1 MISFKLWYIVILV
14 ILFINT
20 DRFIKINAEAKNSG
34 FIQRELNLDSS
45 DKLKNIFVGSIVGG
59 ISHLNP
65 MLEISKILKDRGHNV
80 TLVAPGNF
88 TAKSTLYHSI
98 PQIIIGEPPNPHD
111 SMFKKIIFNK
121 YTFKVL
127 AGIIEAVVAEKY
139 TKHFNDYLQAY
150 KEIKADLF
158 FCDYLGNWA
167 CFDLAWKLNKP
178 VVVFVN
184 TLSFLDYNFLP
195 PFISDPLMDCRV
207 NMENE
212 SLYNRFMCAIVQ
224 RLRVTWLLRNSFN
237 TLNYKSAEIGVS
249 KYGDIKER
257 LANTLILVDSF
268 IGFEVS
274 FAWPPLLQEIGPILP
289 DIFPNLTSDLEL
301 FLSTHPR
308 VMYISLGTSV
318 YLTQEN
324 TAILLQSAIELINQN
339 ILDGVIWATA
349 RFNESELPSTVTLS
363 NGDVIPILNLLNNL
377 YPHFH
382 ITKFAPQFAILSHEN
397 TKVYLGQG
405 GVGSSHESMYTAT
418 PMLVLPVAYDQLANA
433 EKLELTGMALKL
445 SKIDLKVDDIKSKVI
460 RLMNE
465 ESFKMNAKRMQV
477 LAKFNSKRKYR
488 GADLIEMLM
497 NLAKCEGVMNE
508 DNELEIDNRVLL
520 RHWITPDSRMGFIRG
535 KYLDV
540 FGVAVIISIA
550 LVSCLGYVFYK
561 TIKFVYKKLLP
572 RDENMRKSP
581 LKRKNE

>member
-1 MISFKLWYIVILV
+1 
-14 ILFINT
+14 
-20 DRFIKINAEAKNSG
+20 RFIKINVEAKNDG
-34 FIQRELNLDSS
+34 FIQRELDFDSS
-45 DKLKNIFVGSIVGG
+45 DKPKNILVGSVVGG
-59 ISHLNP
+59 DHLNP
-65 MLEISKILKDRGHNV
+65 MLEISKILKDRGYNV

-111 SMFKKIIFNK
+111 SLFKKLIFDK
-121 YTFKVL
+121 FTFKNL
-127 AGIIEAVVAEKY
+127 DGILNFAVKQY
-139 TKHFNDYLQAY
+139 NKNFNVYLQAY

-178 VVVFVN
+178 IVGFVN
-184 TLSFLDYNFLP
+184 T
-195 PFISDPLMDCRV
+195 R
-207 NMENE
+207 
-212 SLYNRFMCAIVQ
+212 
-224 RLRVTWLLRNSFN
+224 
-237 TLNYKSAEIGVS
+237 AEIGVS
-249 KYGDIKER
+249 KNGDIKER

-274 FAWPPLLQEIGPILP
+274 FAWPPLLQETGPILP
-289 DIFPNLTSDLEL
+289 DIFPNLTSDLKL
-301 FLSTHPR
+301 FLSTHSR

-318 YLTQEN
+318 YLTPEN
-324 TAILLQSAIELINQN
+324 SAILLKSALELINQN
-339 ILDGVIWATA
+339 ILDGIIWATV
-349 RFNESELPSTVTLS
+349 RFNESELPSTLALS
-363 NGDVIPILNLLNNL
+363 TGDVIPTSNLLNNL
-377 YPHFH
+377 YPHIY

-418 PMLVLPVAYDQLANA
+418 PMLVLPIAHDQLANA

-445 SKIDLKVDDIKSKVI
+445 SKFDLKVDDIKSKVE

-465 ESFKMNAKRMQV
+465 KSFKMNANRMQV

-488 GADLIEMLM
+488 GADLIEMML

-508 DNELEIDNRVLL
+508 NNELEVDNRALL

-540 FGVAVIISIA
+540 FGAAVIISIA

-561 TIKFVYKKLLP
+561 TIKFVYKKWLP
-572 RDENMRKSP
+572 GDKNMRKSL
-581 LKRKNE
+581 LKRE

>member
-1 MISFKLWYIVILV
+1 MTSRDRKIPLIH
-14 ILFINT
+14 
-20 DRFIKINAEAKNSG
+20 RFIKINAEAKNSG

-45 DKLKNIFVGSIVGG
+45 DKPKNIFVGSVVGG

-111 SMFKKIIFNK
+111 SMFKKVIFNK

-127 AGIIEAVVAEKY
+127 AGIIKYVVAEKY

-178 VVVFVN
+178 VVV
-184 TLSFLDYNFLP
+184 
-195 PFISDPLMDCRV
+195 
-207 NMENE
+207 
-212 SLYNRFMCAIVQ
+212 
-224 RLRVTWLLRNSFN
+224 
-237 TLNYKSAEIGVS
+237 AEIGVN

-349 RFNESELPSTVTLS
+349 RFNASELPSTVTLS

-508 DNELEIDNRVLL
+508 DNELEIDNRALL

-540 FGVAVIISIA
+540 FGVAVIICIA

-561 TIKFVYKKLLP
+561 AIKFVYKKFVP